1 MKKFIK
7 FIMSTKD
14 TFTLPIEQAEEILRD
29 PANIVMIS
37 KNGEWSGETINKSF
51 IISTKRDFEKEREYK
66 MYDEKT
72 PLLENY
78 TSEPKVI
85 KELLEKNK
93 PDFLK

>member
-7 FIMSTKD
+7 FTMSTKD

-37 KNGEWSGETINKSF
+37 KDGEWSGETINKSF

-72 PLLENY
+72 PQLEERN
-78 TSEPKVI
+78 SQPIVI

-93 PDFLK
+93 PQFLK